1 MLIRF
6 VGPAHV
12 RRVVGPYEWAEHND
26 FVQDVPADVAADLLT
41 SPEGR
46 FVVECEWE
54 PLAHTAPVPATDEVL
69 AALALA
75 GIGSVIDMAA
85 LDEAGIEHLSRYAG
99 LDSALVSAWADSA
112 RDSLGVG
119 ELARDLLSSD
129 EEE

>member
-12 RRVVGPYEWAEHND
+12 RRSIGPYAWAEHND

-46 FVVECEWE
+46 FIVECQWE
-54 PLAHTAPVPATDEVL
+54 PLAHTAPAPVTDEVL

-75 GIGSVIDMAA
+75 GIGSVIDMAT
-85 LDEAGIEHLSRYAG
+85 LDEAGIEHVSRGAG
-99 LDSALVSAWADSA
+99 LDPALVSEWASRA
-112 RDSLGVG
+112 HSHLFSV
-119 ELARDLLSSD
+119 D

>member
-12 RRVVGPYEWAEHND
+12 RRSIGPYEWAEHND
-26 FVQDVPADVAADLLT
+26 FAQDVPADVAADLLT

-46 FVVECEWE
+46 FVVECQWE
-54 PLAHTAPVPATDEVL
+54 PLAHTAPVQATDEVF

-75 GIGSVIDMAA
+75 GIGSVMDMAA
-85 LDEAGIEHLSRYAG
+85 LDEAGVEHVSRSAG
-99 LDSALVSAWADSA
+99 LAPALIAEWASRA
-112 RDSLGVG
+112 HFHLFSV
-119 ELARDLLSSD
+119 D